1 MKSKKIN
8 KFLLIMVIIVASV
21 FTVGCKKDDD
31 NKNNNK
37 QTVWTEE
44 KLLDLSVRDYQGSNG
59 VVAAANPYA
68 AKAGL
73 DVLQA
78 GGNAFDAAVAVSF
91 ALGVVEPN
99 ASGIGGG
106 GIMTAYEASTGN
118 YISYNFR
125 EFVPAA
131 GTAARY
137 GTAEALDDYALST
150 GVPTQVAGLVR
161 IQAEHGALKGDEGR
175 KTVLA
180 PAIDYAKN
188 GVKVTPELASTISS
202 NFNSISLAGKEA
214 LRIFTIDGNGMDILE
229 EGSLM
234 VNTNYGNVLEEIANK
249 GVDGFYTGWV
259 ADAIVNS
266 MQKTFLSSDATAAEI
281 EQAKGIIT
289 YDDLLYARDN
299 YPIKETPVSGTF
311 KGYEIVSAT
320 TPSSGGIVLLET
332 LNMLEVWESKNGKDL
347 SSLSHNSAE
356 YINVISTAMQL
367 AYGDKRKYIGDS
379 KFVNVPISGLISKEY
394 AAERWQNYTKGQ
406 AYLGRFQGDNDYGDP
421 WKYVSNTSV
430 QALLDEDNQEHYSTT
445 SFSVADKDGNIVSV
459 TQTINHFFGNHIVPE
474 NTGFFLN
481 NQLSSFSLTTTSASY
496 VEPYKQPVSHIMPT
510 IVLKDGN
517 PVATLGSP
525 GSMRIPS
532 AVIQVLLNII
542 EFDMD
547 IQSAIAAPRVYSYAC
562 ASDDLSSTSK
572 DLYVEK
578 AIPQSVIDELIK
590 MNYNVIPTG
599 DGDIDLYFGGV
610 QGITFEYVKNLLHG
624 GADPRRDGKAIG
636 Y

>member
-1 MKSKKIN
+1 MKTKRIS
-8 KFLLIMVIIVASV
+8 KFLLVFLLILSV
-21 FTVGCKKDDD
+21 FFTVGCKDKKDDKD
-31 NKNNNK
+31 NNKN
-37 QTVWTEE
+37 WTEKE
-44 KLLDLSVRDYQGSNG
+44 LLDLSVRDYKGTNG

-73 DVLQA
+73 DVLKK

-106 GIMTAYEASTGN
+106 GILTAYEASTGN

-131 GTAARY
+131 GTPARF
-137 GTAEALDDYALST
+137 GNAEALDDYALST

-161 IQAEHGALKGDEGR
+161 IQEEHGALDGDEGR
-175 KTVLA
+175 KAVLA

-188 GVKVTPELASTISS
+188 GVKVTPELASTISG
-202 NFNSISLAGKEA
+202 NFNSIALAGKEA
-214 LRIFTIDGNGMDILE
+214 LKVFTIDGNGMDILE
-229 EGSLM
+229 ENSLM
-234 VNTNYGNVLEEIANK
+234 VNTNYGNVLEEIANN

-259 ADAIVNS
+259 AEAIVNS
-266 MQKTFLSSDATAAEI
+266 MQKTFLGSDATPAEI

-332 LNMLEVWESKNGKDL
+332 LNMLEVWERQNNNEL
-347 SSLSHNSAE
+347 SSLNHNSAE

-367 AYGDKRKYIGDS
+367 AYGDKRKYVGDS
-379 KFVNVPISGLISKEY
+379 KFVNVPITGLISKEY
-394 AAERWQNYTKGQ
+394 AAERWQKYTKGQ
-406 AYLGRFQGDNDYGDP
+406 AYLGRHQGDNDYGEP
-421 WKYVSNTSV
+421 WSYVSNNTPLS
-430 QALLDEDNQEHYSTT
+430 LLDEDNQEHYSTT
-445 SFSVADKDGNIVSV
+445 SFSVADKDGNIVSI
-459 TQTINHFFGNHIVPE
+459 TQTINHFFGNHIMPE

-481 NQLSSFSLTTTSASY
+481 NQLSSFSLTTTSAAY
-496 VEPYKQPVSHIMPT
+496 VQPYKQPVSHIMPT

-532 AVIQVLLNII
+532 AVIQVLLNMI

-572 DLYVEK
+572 DIYVEK
-578 AIPQSVIDELIK
+578 AISQSVLQQLKE
-590 MNYNVIPTG
+590 MNYNVIVTG
-599 DGDIDLYFGGV
+599 SDDVDLFFGGV
-610 QGITFEYVKNLLHG
+610 QGITFEYEKNILHG